1 MEEENTLLDEEST
14 PSDQEDEYLYDAA
27 DKPFDFVDEEGKT
40 ALICESDP
48 SIREKIRA
56 DLKLLGYMITET
68 ATAKD
73 ALKSMRFHNFEV
85 VVINDCFDTTTS
97 HENSVLQYLESL
109 SMTVRRDM
117 FVALVTERFRSMDNM
132 AAFNKSV
139 NLVINTKNIDDARTI
154 IKRGISENTAFYR
167 VFRESMQKTGKI

>member
-1 MEEENTLLDEEST
+1 MEEENAH
-14 PSDQEDEYLYDAA
+14 SDQEDEYLYDAA

-48 SIREKIRA
+48 SIREKISA
-56 DLKLLGYMITET
+56 DIKLLGYMITEA

-73 ALKSMRFHNFEV
+73 ALKSMRFHNYEV
-85 VVINDCFDTTTS
+85 VVMNECFDATAPD
-97 HENSVLQYLESL
+97 ENTVLRYLESL

-139 NLVINTKNIDDARTI
+139 NLVINTKNIDDARAI

-167 VFRESMQKTGKI
+167 VFRESMQKAGKI